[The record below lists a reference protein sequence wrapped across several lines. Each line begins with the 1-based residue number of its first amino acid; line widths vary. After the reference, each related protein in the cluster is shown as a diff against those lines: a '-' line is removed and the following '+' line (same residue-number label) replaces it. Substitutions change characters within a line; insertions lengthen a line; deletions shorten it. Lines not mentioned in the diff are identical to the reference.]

1 MNSWIPFL
9 TKISDVADDIA
20 LHYFNQDNL
29 DIDLKD
35 NMTPV
40 SAGDL
45 AIENEIRSL
54 VKKDHPELSII
65 GEEYGETKADSKIR
79 LIIDPID
86 GTKNFIRGLPFF
98 GSLFAIEDDGEI
110 IAGMVS
116 APALKDRWWASK
128 GNGAFYNGKQIN
140 VSTISTLNDANGFY
154 GAYLDLKHQIHLKK
168 LFSYYRTLIDNV
180 ALVTSTHICLL
191 QWVVGNMPLISN

>member
-1 MNSWIPFL
+1 MNSWISFL

-54 VKKDHPELSII
+54 VKKEHPELSII
-65 GEEYGETKADSKIR
+65 GE
-79 LIIDPID
+79 
-86 GTKNFIRGLPFF
+86 
-98 GSLFAIEDDGEI
+98 
-110 IAGMVS
+110 
-116 APALKDRWWASK
+116 
-128 GNGAFYNGKQIN
+128 
-140 VSTISTLNDANGFY
+140 
-154 GAYLDLKHQIHLKK
+154 
-168 LFSYYRTLIDNV
+168 
-180 ALVTSTHICLL
+180 
-191 QWVVGNMPLISN
+191 